1 MALTFCVLSARG
13 EKTFKH
19 YTGANFGLIKICP
32 FYTEREARDAALL
45 TGGQVIEIDYQY
57 IMEAL

>member
-13 EKTFKH
+13 EITYKH
-19 YTGANFGLIKICP
+19 YNGANFGLIKICP
-32 FYTEREARDAALL
+32 FYTEGEARDAALK
-45 TGGQVIEIDYQY
+45 TGGRVIEIDYSY